1 MPELLLLLG
10 DAAKARNDNH
20 KRLPAAFLAT
30 GWQVRIADHDDIE
43 MRAGQLQVATGS
55 DALPLKQ
62 FDLIW
67 PLGFG
72 RLVTWFDRM
81 QMLSNLPDR
90 QFVVSPGALVWLHG
104 KHRWHQLMPET
115 HTSANAQRLHQVVT
129 SGGDW
134 VLKPPAG
141 SYGRD
146 VRIVRG
152 EAISVEEVRAH
163 LHASGDGYLLAQRYL
178 PGVADGEQRTLVA
191 GGELIATYTRLPGAG
206 PTSNLATGGRAVPG
220 TLTASQHDLVQS
232 LAAELADLGAG
243 FAAIDVVGE
252 QLMEVNVANP
262 GGLGTLVELGVGDF
276 TSAAVTAILRWREQL
291 PEPTATHSSE

>member
-10 DAAKARNDNH
+10 DASKARNDNH
-20 KRLPAAFLAT
+20 ERLPAAFRAA
-30 GWQVRIADHDDIE
+30 GWQVRVADHDDIE
-43 MRAGQLQVATGS
+43 ITAGALHLASSAEQ
-55 DALPLKQ
+55 DAQPLHS

-81 QMLSNLPDR
+81 QMLSSLPER

-104 KHRWHQLMPET
+104 KHRWHALMPET
-115 HTSANAQRLHQVVT
+115 HTSARAQRLHEIVT

-152 EAISVEEVRAH
+152 GAISLSEVRAH
-163 LHASGDGYLLAQRYL
+163 LSQSGDGYLMAQRYL
-178 PGVADGEQRTLVA
+178 PEVQEGEQRTLVA

-206 PTSNLATGGRAVPG
+206 TTSNLASGGQAVPG
-220 TLTASQHDLVQS
+220 ELTQRQRARVESLSQ
-232 LAAELADLGAG
+232 ELANLGAG
-243 FAAIDVVGE
+243 FAAIDLVGE
-252 QLMEVNVANP
+252 HLMEVNVANP
-262 GGLGTLVELGVGDF
+262 GGLGTLAELGTADCSSTV
-276 TSAAVTAILRWREQL
+276 VTAILRWSADR
-291 PEPTATHSSE
+291 